1 MESIS
6 VILGIL
12 ILLVI
17 IGLGVYNFIK
27 LDKEKKVANVKE
39 WLKWAVVEAEKALGG
54 GTGQLKLRE
63 VYNLAVDK
71 FPWLL
76 TLITFDMFNEWV
88 KDALEWME
96 KQIEQNPAIK
106 KYVGRE

>member
-6 VILGIL
+6 VILGII
-12 ILLVI
+12 ILLAIVGI
-17 IGLGVYNFIK
+17 GVYNFIK

-76 TLITFDMFNEWV
+76 TFITFDMFNEWV
-88 KDALEWME
+88 KEALKWME

-106 KYVGRE
+106 EYVGRE